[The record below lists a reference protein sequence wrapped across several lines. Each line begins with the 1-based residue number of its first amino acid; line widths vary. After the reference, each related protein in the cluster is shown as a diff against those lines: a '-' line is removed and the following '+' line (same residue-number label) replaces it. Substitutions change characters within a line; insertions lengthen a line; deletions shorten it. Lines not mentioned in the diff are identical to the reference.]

1 ATAMIVWTLLTLLS
15 VLTWAYLLIG
25 RQGFWRA
32 EPRLPEASTVGDD
45 APPIAVII
53 PARDEAETI
62 GTVVRSLLAQNYPG
76 RLHVIVVDDQS
87 SDDTAAI
94 VDGLIP
100 EAGPARGLGLISN
113 TDRPAGWSGK
123 LWAIKAGL
131 DHLETKAETPAI
143 LLLTDADIA
152 HDSES
157 VSALL
162 KKMVNDN
169 LDLVSVMVR
178 LRNRSFWE
186 RLLIPPFVFFFQM
199 LYPFN
204 VVNEPNK
211 RLAAAAGGCV
221 LLRRDALDDAGGI
234 EAIKGALIDD
244 VALGR
249 LIKFRPNGKQ
259 RIWLGHAERT
269 VSLRAYEDLSSIWQM
284 VVRTADTQLDH
295 SLLNLI
301 GTVMG
306 MVVLYLLP
314 PLAVLTWPLHQEMA
328 LGLSGLAAW
337 SMMSFAFG
345 PTSSLYRASMIW
357 LPTLPFAAVLYT
369 AMTVDSARRYRQ
381 GKGGVWKGRA
391 FQA

>member
-1 ATAMIVWTLLTLLS
+1 MIVWTLLTFLS
-15 VLTWAYLLIG
+15 VLTWTYLLIG

-32 EPRLPEASTVGDD
+32 EPRLPTAPTAGDD
-45 APPIAVII
+45 APPIAVIV

-62 GTVVRSLLAQNYPG
+62 EAVVRSLLEQDYPG
-76 RLHVIVVDDQS
+76 KLDVIVVDDQS

-94 VDGLIP
+94 VDKLIP
-100 EAGPARGLGLISN
+100 DADPARRLERICN
-113 TDRPAGWSGK
+113 RDRPAGWSGK

-131 DHLETKAETPAI
+131 DHLDSKAKTPAI

-178 LRNRSFWE
+178 LRNQSFWE

-204 VVNEPNK
+204 MVNAPSK
-211 RLAAAAGGCV
+211 SLAAAAGGCV
-221 LLRRDALDDAGGI
+221 LLRRDALTDAGGI
-234 EAIKGALIDD
+234 EAIKGTLIDD

-249 LIKFRPNGKQ
+249 LIKFRPNGKR

-269 VSLRAYEDLSSIWQM
+269 VSLRAYDGLSSIWQM
-284 VVRTADTQLDH
+284 VVRTADTQLEH
-295 SLLNLI
+295 SLLNLL
-301 GTVMG
+301 GTVAG
-306 MVVLYLLP
+306 MVVIYLFP
-314 PLAVLTWPLHQEMA
+314 PIATLTWPLHQEA
-328 LGLSGLAAW
+328 SLGLAGLTAW
-337 SMMSFAFG
+337 LMMSIAFR
-345 PTSSLYRASMIW
+345 PTSSLYQASMIW
-357 LPTLPFAAVLYT
+357 LPTLPLAAVLYT
-369 AMTVDSARRYRQ
+369 AMTIDSARRYRQ

>member
-1 ATAMIVWTLLTLLS
+1 M
-15 VLTWAYLLIG
+15 
-25 RQGFWRA
+25 
-32 EPRLPEASTVGDD
+32 
-45 APPIAVII
+45 
-53 PARDEAETI
+53 
-62 GTVVRSLLAQNYPG
+62 
-76 RLHVIVVDDQS
+76 
-87 SDDTAAI
+87 
-94 VDGLIP
+94 
-100 EAGPARGLGLISN
+100 
-113 TDRPAGWSGK
+113 
-123 LWAIKAGL
+123 
-131 DHLETKAETPAI
+131 
-143 LLLTDADIA
+143 
-152 HDSES
+152 
-157 VSALL
+157 
-162 KKMVNDN
+162 
-169 LDLVSVMVR
+169 
-178 LRNRSFWE
+178 
-186 RLLIPPFVFFFQM
+186 
-199 LYPFN
+199 
-204 VVNEPNK
+204 
-211 RLAAAAGGCV
+211 
-221 LLRRDALDDAGGI
+221 
-234 EAIKGALIDD
+234 
-244 VALGR
+244 ALGR

-269 VSLRAYEDLSSIWQM
+269 VSLRAYEGLSSIWQM